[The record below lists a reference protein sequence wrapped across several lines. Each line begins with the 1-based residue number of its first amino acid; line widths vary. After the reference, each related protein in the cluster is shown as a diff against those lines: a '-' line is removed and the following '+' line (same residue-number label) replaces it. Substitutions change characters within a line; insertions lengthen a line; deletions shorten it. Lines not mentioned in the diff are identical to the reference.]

1 MAGRPSLPFRLPPQD
16 GRSTGRKPDGGSQ
29 WYAFTDPTPGTPN
42 GSDGTEANLHL
53 NEVHYSE
60 EGRIDWL
67 EWINLGMT
75 CRTCLNGV

>member
-1 MAGRPSLPFRLPPQD
+1 MQDAFTAIQATLPQD

-29 WYAFTDPTPGTPN
+29 PSPIRHPHHRERWH
-42 GSDGTEANLHL
+42 GSQSAS

-67 EWINLGMT
+67 EWINLG
-75 CRTCLNGV
+75 